1 MGFSFIRAIGWGG
14 RVRMTAAQHEL
25 VLYSRDENVVTIT
38 LNRSEKRNAFNAE
51 LVKELRAALLRFEAD
66 DDAFVAVL
74 TGSGPCFSS
83 GADVERQIRSVAEFD
98 RLGGPQEPDAH
109 TADLLARLPKSKPIV
124 AAVHGVVMGLGI
136 GVAFECDLVV
146 ADSQTRFQITET
158 PRGLGGARFWALLHF
173 CGGGSFA
180 TEVALTGRFFSAAEA
195 AAVGIGGSIAP
206 PGSVVE
212 TATALARQIAAN
224 PPLSVQATV
233 RARRWF
239 MDQAERAAMA
249 ITDPMKPYLT
259 EDFREALAAHL
270 DKRKPRPFRGR

>member
-1 MGFSFIRAIGWGG
+1 
-14 RVRMTAAQHEL
+14 MTAAQHEL
-25 VLYSRDENVVTIT
+25 VLYSRDEHVVTIT

-66 DDAFVAVL
+66 DEAFVAVL

-83 GADVERQIRSVAEFD
+83 GADVGERQIRTVAEFD

-180 TEVALTGRFFSAAEA
+180 TEVALTGRFFRLRKRPRW
-195 AAVGIGGSIAP
+195 GS
-206 PGSVVE
+206 
-212 TATALARQIAAN
+212 
-224 PPLSVQATV
+224 
-233 RARRWF
+233 
-239 MDQAERAAMA
+239 
-249 ITDPMKPYLT
+249 
-259 EDFREALAAHL
+259 
-270 DKRKPRPFRGR
+270 

>member
-1 MGFSFIRAIGWGG
+1 
-14 RVRMTAAQHEL
+14 MTTAQHEL
-25 VLYSRDENVVTIT
+25 VLYSRDEHVVTIT

-74 TGSGPCFSS
+74 TGSGSCFSS
-83 GADVERQIRSVAEFD
+83 GADVGERQIRSVAEFD

-180 TEVALTGRFFSAAEA
+180 TEVALTGRSFFGCGSGRGGNRRFYCSARYGRRDSYSSRPPDRSQSASKRA
-195 AAVGIGGSIAP
+195 SNRTSTPLVHGS
-206 PGSVVE
+206 S
-212 TATALARQIAAN
+212 
-224 PPLSVQATV
+224 
-233 RARRWF
+233 
-239 MDQAERAAMA
+239 
-249 ITDPMKPYLT
+249 
-259 EDFREALAAHL
+259 
-270 DKRKPRPFRGR
+270 

>member
-1 MGFSFIRAIGWGG
+1 M
-14 RVRMTAAQHEL
+14 MH
-25 VLYSRDENVVTIT
+25 
-38 LNRSEKRNAFNAE
+38 
-51 LVKELRAALLRFEAD
+51 
-66 DDAFVAVL
+66 FVAVM

-83 GADVERQIRSVAEFD
+83 GADVGERQIRSVAEFD

-146 ADSQTRFQITET
+146 ADSQT
-158 PRGLGGARFWALLHF
+158 LGGARFWALLHF

-195 AAVGIGGSIAP
+195 AAVGIVGSIAP

-249 ITDPMKPYLT
+249 ITDPMKLYLT

>member
-1 MGFSFIRAIGWGG
+1 
-14 RVRMTAAQHEL
+14 MTAAQHEL
-25 VLYSRDENVVTIT
+25 VLYSRDEHVVTIT

-83 GADVERQIRSVAEFD
+83 GADVGERQIRSVAEFD

-195 AAVGIGGSIAP
+195 AAVGIVCSIAP

-249 ITDPMKPYLT
+249 
-259 EDFREALAAHL
+259 
-270 DKRKPRPFRGR
+270 

>member
-1 MGFSFIRAIGWGG
+1 
-14 RVRMTAAQHEL
+14 MTAAQNEL
-25 VLYSRDENVVTIT
+25 VLYSRDEHVVTIT

-83 GADVERQIRSVAEFD
+83 GADVGERQIRSVAEFD

-180 TEVALTGRFFSAAEA
+180 TEVALTGRFFRLWKRPRWGSSVLLLRPVRSSRQLQLSPARSQPIRSKRASNRTSA
-195 AAVGIGGSIAP
+195 
-206 PGSVVE
+206 
-212 TATALARQIAAN
+212 
-224 PPLSVQATV
+224 PLV
-233 RARRWF
+233 
-239 MDQAERAAMA
+239 
-249 ITDPMKPYLT
+249 
-259 EDFREALAAHL
+259 H
-270 DKRKPRPFRGR
+270 

>member
-1 MGFSFIRAIGWGG
+1 
-14 RVRMTAAQHEL
+14 MTAAQHEL
-25 VLYSRDENVVTIT
+25 VLYSRDEHVVTIT

-83 GADVERQIRSVAEFD
+83 GADVGERQIRTVAEFD

-173 CGGGSFA
+173 CGAGSFA

-195 AAVGIGGSIAP
+195 AAAGIRALTDAELDRAATVSYSSDAP
-206 PGSVVE
+206 LTCQFWIEDHPVRHSFHH
-212 TATALARQIAAN
+212 LARI
-224 PPLSVQATV
+224 
-233 RARRWF
+233 
-239 MDQAERAAMA
+239 RAA
-249 ITDPMKPYLT
+249 L
-259 EDFREALAAHL
+259 
-270 DKRKPRPFRGR
+270 KR

>member
-1 MGFSFIRAIGWGG
+1 
-14 RVRMTAAQHEL
+14 MTAAQHEL
-25 VLYSRDENVVTIT
+25 VLYSRDEHVVTIT

-83 GADVERQIRSVAEFD
+83 GADVGERQIRSVAEFD

-158 PRGLGGARFWALLHF
+158 PRGLGGARFWALPFLRRRQLRDRSGAHRALF
-173 CGGGSFA
+173 FGCGSGRGGDRRFYCCA
-180 TEVALTGRFFSAAEA
+180 RFGRRDSYSSRPPDRSQSA
-195 AAVGIGGSIAP
+195 S
-206 PGSVVE
+206 
-212 TATALARQIAAN
+212 
-224 PPLSVQATV
+224 
-233 RARRWF
+233 
-239 MDQAERAAMA
+239 ERASHRTSA
-249 ITDPMKPYLT
+249 PLV
-259 EDFREALAAHL
+259 H
-270 DKRKPRPFRGR
+270 GSS

>member
-1 MGFSFIRAIGWGG
+1 
-14 RVRMTAAQHEL
+14 MTAAQHEL
-25 VLYSRDENVVTIT
+25 VLYSRDEHVVTIT

-83 GADVERQIRSVAEFD
+83 GADVGERQIRTVAEFD

-158 PRGLGGARFWALLHF
+158 PRGL
-173 CGGGSFA
+173 
-180 TEVALTGRFFSAAEA
+180 TGRFFSAAEA
-195 AAVGIGGSIAP
+195 AAVGIVGSIAP

-249 ITDPMKPYLT
+249 ITDPMELYLT

-270 DKRKPRPFRGR
+270 DKRKPQPFRGR

>member
-1 MGFSFIRAIGWGG
+1 
-14 RVRMTAAQHEL
+14 MTAAQHEL
-25 VLYSRDENVVTIT
+25 VLYSRDEHVVTIT

-51 LVKELRAALLRFEAD
+51 LVKELRAALFRFEAD

-74 TGSGPCFSS
+74 TGAGPCFSS
-83 GADVERQIRSVAEFD
+83 GADVGERQMRSVAEFD

-158 PRGLGGARFWALLHF
+158 PRGLGGARFWALLHV

-180 TEVALTGRFFSAAEA
+180 TEVAL
-195 AAVGIGGSIAP
+195 
-206 PGSVVE
+206 
-212 TATALARQIAAN
+212 
-224 PPLSVQATV
+224 VQATV

-249 ITDPMKPYLT
+249 ITDPMKLYLT

>member
-1 MGFSFIRAIGWGG
+1 
-14 RVRMTAAQHEL
+14 MTTAQHEL
-25 VLYSRDENVVTIT
+25 VLYSRDEHVVTIT
-38 LNRSEKRNAFNAE
+38 LNRPEKRNAFNAE

-66 DDAFVAVL
+66 DDAFVAVM

-83 GADVERQIRSVAEFD
+83 GADVGERQIRSVAEFD

-180 TEVALTGRFFSAAEA
+180 TEVALTGRFFSAVEA
-195 AAVGIGGSIAP
+195 AAVEIVGSVAP

-249 ITDPMKPYLT
+249 ITDPMKLYLT

>member
-1 MGFSFIRAIGWGG
+1 
-14 RVRMTAAQHEL
+14 MTAAQREL
-25 VLYSRDENVVTIT
+25 VLYSRDEHVVTIT
-38 LNRSEKRNAFNAE
+38 LTRSEKRNAFNAE

-83 GADVERQIRSVAEFD
+83 GADVGERQIRSVAEFD

-158 PRGLGGARFWALLHF
+158 PRGLGGLGFAPFLRRRQLRDGSGAHRALFFRLRKRPRRGSSVLLLRPVRSSRQLQLSPARSQPIRL
-173 CGGGSFA
+173 
-180 TEVALTGRFFSAAEA
+180 
-195 AAVGIGGSIAP
+195 
-206 PGSVVE
+206 
-212 TATALARQIAAN
+212 
-224 PPLSVQATV
+224 
-233 RARRWF
+233 
-239 MDQAERAAMA
+239 
-249 ITDPMKPYLT
+249 
-259 EDFREALAAHL
+259 
-270 DKRKPRPFRGR
+270 